1 MPCSPGRG
9 YSWTDT
15 TSFAEHLNFSVT
27 SRMAEVS
34 VRCNG
39 VLPNAA
45 DMTRLTLAVFCV
57 WIRSLCQTIH
67 STLPSFTNAIAL
79 LSGFFMRAE
88 HKRPH
93 LIRL

>member
-1 MPCSPGRG
+1 MQLQVADIP
-9 YSWTDT
+9 WTGT
-15 TSFAEHLNFSVT
+15 TSFAEDLNFSVLT

-45 DMTRLTLAVFCV
+45 DMTRLTARRVLRLDPLAA
-57 WIRSLCQTIH
+57 LQTIH

-79 LSGFFMRAE
+79 LSGFF
-88 HKRPH
+88 
-93 LIRL
+93 